1 MRTMTS
7 AVERLAAAVLA
18 ALLAALSPARA
29 EIGVTDDLGR
39 RVVLARPAQRIVSLA
54 PHATELLF
62 AAGAGDKVVA
72 AVDYSDYPPPARRL
86 PRIGSF
92 ASIDLERL
100 LALRPDLVV
109 AWQSGNGAGTI
120 ERLERLGLT
129 VYVTE
134 SHRLEQ
140 IAADI
145 ERLGEL
151 AGTGPAAARAAEAFR
166 AKLAALAARYSGQ
179 RPVRVFY
186 QVWNQPLTTVNG
198 EQIIS
203 QVLSLCGGRNVFAEL
218 PALAPTVDVEAV
230 LAADPEAIIA
240 SGMDLSRPEWLDD
253 WRRWPQLQAVR
264 RGNLLFVPPDLL
276 QRHSPRILDGAESV
290 CRQLERVRAKDA
302 P

>member
-1 MRTMTS
+1 
-7 AVERLAAAVLA
+7 
-18 ALLAALSPARA
+18 
-29 EIGVTDDLGR
+29 
-39 RVVLARPAQRIVSLA
+39 
-54 PHATELLF
+54 
-62 AAGAGDKVVA
+62 
-72 AVDYSDYPPPARRL
+72 
-86 PRIGSF
+86 
-92 ASIDLERL
+92 
-100 LALRPDLVV
+100 
-109 AWQSGNGAGTI
+109 
-120 ERLERLGLT
+120 
-129 VYVTE
+129 
-134 SHRLEQ
+134 
-140 IAADI
+140 
-145 ERLGEL
+145 
-151 AGTGPAAARAAEAFR
+151 
-166 AKLAALAARYSGQ
+166 
-179 RPVRVFY
+179 VRVFY